1 MQCFALG
8 NAVAGGCCNYLFC
21 TSREWYVWCSG
32 GWRLPANPYGLLLSV
47 VGFRARDVTARICM
61 HGLAGFLHA
70 RASGHG
76 GVKRG
81 KVMVDTHGEKNHTG
95 VPASAAG
102 LAALSGARWVE
113 SRGRLFECCT
123 WGSCLRLTKEK
134 GKTGGLTGKTG
145 GLTN

>member
-1 MQCFALG
+1 M
-8 NAVAGGCCNYLFC
+8 
-21 TSREWYVWCSG
+21 
-32 GWRLPANPYGLLLSV
+32 
-47 VGFRARDVTARICM
+47 
-61 HGLAGFLHA
+61 HA

-76 GVKRG
+76 GVKKREG
-81 KVMVDTHGEKNHTG
+81 HGRHPWRKYHTG

-113 SRGRLFECCT
+113 SRGRLFEGCT
-123 WGSCLRLTKEK
+123 WGSFLRLTEEK

>member
-1 MQCFALG
+1 M
-8 NAVAGGCCNYLFC
+8 
-21 TSREWYVWCSG
+21 
-32 GWRLPANPYGLLLSV
+32 
-47 VGFRARDVTARICM
+47 
-61 HGLAGFLHA
+61 HA

-81 KVMVDTHGEKNHTG
+81 KVTVDIEKRYHTG

>member
-1 MQCFALG
+1 MQRFASG

-21 TSREWYVWCSG
+21 TSREWYVWRCVG
-32 GWRLPANPYGLLLSV
+32 FRARNPYGLLRSSLASEPAT
-47 VGFRARDVTARICM
+47 FTARICM

-76 GVKRG
+76 GVKKG
-81 KVMVDTHGEKNHTG
+81 KVTVDTHGENYHTG

-113 SRGRLFECCT
+113 SSGRFFECCT

-134 GKTGGLTGKTG
+134 GKTGGLIGKTG
-145 GLTN
+145 GLTK